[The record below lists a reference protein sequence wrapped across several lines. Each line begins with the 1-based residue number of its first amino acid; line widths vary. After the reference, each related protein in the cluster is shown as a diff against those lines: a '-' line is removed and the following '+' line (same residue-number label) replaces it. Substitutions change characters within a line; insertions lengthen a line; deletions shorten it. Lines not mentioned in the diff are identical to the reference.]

1 MRLFE
6 GFYPT
11 YAAKNT
17 YSIDF
22 KKLWDE
28 GFRGVIFDIDNT
40 LVGHDQPADRRAYKF
55 LKSLKEYGFRTMI
68 VSNNEEPRVKSF
80 ADKLECPYV
89 YKALKPRGTGYT
101 KAKELM
107 DLPCDQIICIGDQL
121 FTDIWGANRA
131 GMKSVLV
138 GRLFY
143 KEPPHIH
150 FKRVLEF
157 PVLHSYF
164 RKRRR
169 EAHAKS
175 RKY

>member
-1 MRLFE
+1 
-6 GFYPT
+6 
-11 YAAKNT
+11 
-17 YSIDF
+17 
-22 KKLWDE
+22 
-28 GFRGVIFDIDNT
+28 
-40 LVGHDQPADRRAYKF
+40 
-55 LKSLKEYGFRTMI
+55 MI

-138 GRLFY
+138 GSCFIKSLLTFILREFLNSRYCTVISEREGGKHMQNHVNIDTKTRLAGLIG
-143 KEPPHIH
+143 H
-150 FKRVLEF
+150 
-157 PVLHSYF
+157 PVGHSLSPF
-164 RKRRR
+164 FM
-169 EAHAKS
+169 EDSAN
-175 RKY
+175 